1 METFGWTA
9 IGKAGKMRKEVKYL
23 IFNRF
28 HKHNQ
33 TNQIWWGKDE
43 TFTFDKK
50 TIYGLWSDYPDNLSP
65 EEKEIFD
72 EENPDWVEYFDDRSE
87 GINLLYRFWKDH
99 ENDRVWNAKKRW
111 VLERGPIEF
120 SFDRKKIYNF
130 WTDYPWKFTP
140 EEKEIFDK
148 EQPYWENRRSGKKK
162 DNSPSIR
169 QSRYWD
175 NYFSGNT

>member
-1 METFGWTA
+1 MQQEKNGNVR
-9 IGKAGKMRKEVKYL
+9 MDCHRES
-23 IFNRF
+23 RE
-28 HKHNQ
+28 
-33 TNQIWWGKDE
+33 DE
-43 TFTFDKK
+43 K

-99 ENDRVWNAKKRW
+99 ENDRVWHAKKRW
-111 VLERGPIEF
+111 VWERGPIEF

-148 EQPYWENRRSGKKK
+148 EQPYWANRRSGKKK